1 MNSNKD
7 GNYLIDRHKHIQFE
21 AWMMNETL
29 RLLTDNSFEKKRG
42 GSGGEKVEW
51 NATLDSYI
59 AHCRCLVDFFR
70 PKKHYCDDDI
80 WLGTFDLNWKPK
92 TQFEDFFK
100 DASQRL
106 AHLAKSRLGENI
118 DWLKEYSEITQELN
132 KNLIEFCGKVCATYQ
147 NPEAIQLYGNLKE
160 ELTAYSESVKSQ
172 LFSFNGV
179 VTSTGKADPSS
190 YIRKL

>member
-7 GNYLIDRHKHIQFE
+7 GNYLIDCHKHIQFE

-29 RLLTDNSFEKKRG
+29 RLLTDNSFQKKN
-42 GSGGEKVEW
+42 SGGNEERVER

-59 AHCRCLVDFFR
+59 AHCRCLVEFFTMDKR
-70 PKKHYCDDDI
+70 HFENDV
-80 WLGTFDLNWKPK
+80 WLGKFDLDWKIK
-92 TQFEDFFK
+92 TQFGDFYTNS
-100 DASQRL
+100 SQRL
-106 AHLAKSRLGENI
+106 VHLTESRFGENI
-118 DWLKEYSEITQELN
+118 DWSKYFSVTQELN
-132 KNLIEFCGKVCATYQ
+132 KHLIEFCGKVCATYQ
-147 NPEAIQLYGNLKE
+147 NPEAIQLYGNLKK

-172 LFSFNGV
+172 LSSFNGV